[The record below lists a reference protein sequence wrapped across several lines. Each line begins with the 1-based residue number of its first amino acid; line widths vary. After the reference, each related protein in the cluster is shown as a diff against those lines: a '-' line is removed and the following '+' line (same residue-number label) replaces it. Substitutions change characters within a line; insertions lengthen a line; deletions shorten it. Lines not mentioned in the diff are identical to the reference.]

1 MNCPHCAE
9 PLAERGVFCKACAGQ
24 ARCMKCRELL
34 EPAAIA
40 CVECGTRIG
49 QSAEA
54 ANESA
59 LQTASP
65 VTLQPN
71 RNTLSY
77 RDDRNSRHF
86 EASLT
91 DSAMHGLGDVFGEL
105 FARAGTARVVPQK
118 GGHTLIKDLVIDDAK
133 QLPPAAPINGEQQ
146 AVSMATST
154 PEPTRDKDRV
164 LKVFAVDGE
173 TLELID
179 NRLKATTAADYYK
192 RLTYLFLYGHELHGR
207 TSAPKAELVTV
218 LKAAKVYD
226 PNCRT
231 WLKQKKGFIVDG
243 EDRLKLIAGSREQA
257 KKTLDEALDPNVSDE
272 WNPDNRIVKT
282 RGPRKQNA

>member
-1 MNCPHCAE
+1 
-9 PLAERGVFCKACAGQ
+9 
-24 ARCMKCRELL
+24 MKCRELL
-34 EPAAIA
+34 EPVAIA
-40 CVECGTRIG
+40 CVEFGARIG

-154 PEPTRDKDRV
+154 PELTRDKDRV
-164 LKVFAVDGE
+164 LKVFAVNGE

-192 RLTYLFLYGHELHGR
+192 RLTYLFLYGHELHCR

-231 WLKQKKGFIVDG
+231 WLKQKKGFNVDG

-282 RGPRKQNA
+282 RGPRKQKA